1 MTGHERPSSVETE
14 LMVVRERAS
23 CEFSEKIVQVC
34 SLEKAGD
41 MFRYFNG
48 SAVPSRPGISVGFL
62 EALLNLS
69 ELDMCVAW

>member
-1 MTGHERPSSVETE
+1 M
-14 LMVVRERAS
+14 
-23 CEFSEKIVQVC
+23 
-34 SLEKAGD
+34 GD

-69 ELDMCVAW
+69 ELDMFVAW